1 MLRIAI
7 QTKGRLN
14 EESVNLLRESD
25 INIDENKRKLL
36 LPAKN
41 FPIELLYLR
50 DDDIPEAV
58 ATGVA
63 DLGIVG
69 LNELEERGSKVD
81 IVKRLGFGN
90 CRISIAVPKAM
101 EYSSPADL
109 NGKRIA
115 TSYPAI
121 LKRFLE
127 SNGVEAKIVFMAG
140 SVEMAPAAGM
150 ADVIFDIVSTGGTLI
165 SNGLKE
171 VEKVFFSEAVL
182 IGVPGLK
189 ENSEKASL
197 LEEMLFRFEA
207 VEESKDLKY
216 LLMNLPEEATEEAI
230 RILPSMRSPTIMPL
244 AAKGWCSMHSV
255 VKSGDMWEKIKQLKA
270 IGAEGILVLSVDKII
285 K

>member
-101 EYSSPADL
+101 EYSSL
-109 NGKRIA
+109 
-115 TSYPAI
+115 
-121 LKRFLE
+121 
-127 SNGVEAKIVFMAG
+127 
-140 SVEMAPAAGM
+140 
-150 ADVIFDIVSTGGTLI
+150 ADVNGT
-165 SNGLKE
+165 
-171 VEKVFFSEAVL
+171 FFGEQWS
-182 IGVPGLK
+182 
-189 ENSEKASL
+189 
-197 LEEMLFRFEA
+197 
-207 VEESKDLKY
+207 
-216 LLMNLPEEATEEAI
+216 
-230 RILPSMRSPTIMPL
+230 
-244 AAKGWCSMHSV
+244 
-255 VKSGDMWEKIKQLKA
+255 
-270 IGAEGILVLSVDKII
+270 
-285 K
+285 